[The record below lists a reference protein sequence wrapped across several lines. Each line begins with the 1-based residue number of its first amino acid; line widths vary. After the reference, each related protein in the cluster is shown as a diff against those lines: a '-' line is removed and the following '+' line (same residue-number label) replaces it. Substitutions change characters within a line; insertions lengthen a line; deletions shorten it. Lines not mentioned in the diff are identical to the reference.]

1 MHTAAS
7 KNGRQEA
14 ALISIDFL
22 QMRIVRA
29 RIINVYVYTSRLI
42 YVYIYTSILLSPVV
56 LRLGLWFGLGVGLWL
71 GAVVKVE
78 IC

>member
-22 QMRIVRA
+22 QMQIVRA
-29 RIINVYVYTSRLI
+29 RIINVYVYTARLL
-42 YVYIYTSILLSPVV
+42 YVYVYTSILLSPV
-56 LRLGLWFGLGVGLWL
+56 LLWLGLGVGLWL
-71 GAVVKVE
+71 GTVVKVE